1 VNKLLAIAFLGV
13 LTTALP
19 GKKYTIT
26 HYNITFAPDM
36 SNRTNPDLYRR
47 PLNDVDILKII
58 TADLYQPI
66 LRWKRSENQKD
77 KLRIDFIDKGLI
89 STYQVHTD
97 KLLIDFG
104 RFQNQL
110 SRIDYIMNKSD
121 VRPTFKQ
128 EINGM
133 VSEYYRINSAAAKQ
147 NFGADIW
154 TFLNEGIDDKIVLKD
169 EEPFKQDDITYQ
181 NKYRN
186 ILILPTDGYIEAGIF
201 GKGFDLGKKTID
213 QFRNAFLNS
222 GETDM
227 DLFFRQNPK
236 FRIKPVKNAR
246 LKNLE
251 ILVVEL
257 YDRSLTKAGVA
268 TVHPTD
274 MEIIKLFWCDWLQ
287 HSGVKRFELHPIAG
301 SKDEAEKVILNFLD
315 INKMQQSF

>member
-1 VNKLLAIAFLGV
+1 LG
-13 LTTALP
+13 LISTILP
-19 GKKYTIT
+19 GKKYNIT
-26 HYNITFAPDM
+26 HYNITIAPDM

-47 PLNDVDILKII
+47 PLNDVDILKVVII
-58 TADLYQPI
+58 DFYQPI

-104 RFQNQL
+104 RFPNQL
-110 SRIDYIMNKSD
+110 ARIDYIMNRPDAK
-121 VRPTFKQ
+121 PTFKQ

-133 VSEYYRINSAAAKQ
+133 LSEYYRINSAAAKQ

-154 TFLNEGIDDKIVLKD
+154 TYLNEVVDDKVILKD
-169 EEPFKQDDITYQ
+169 EDPFKQDDVTYQ

-201 GKGFDLGKKTID
+201 GKGFDLSKNTID
-213 QFRNAFLNS
+213 QFRNAFLAS
-222 GETDM
+222 GETDIGH
-227 DLFFRQNPK
+227 FFKQNAK
-236 FRIKPVKNAR
+236 YRIRPVNNAR

-251 ILVVEL
+251 ILVMEL
-257 YDRSLTKAGVA
+257 YDRSLTKAGAA

-274 MEIIKLFWCDWLQ
+274 MEIIKLFWSDWLQ
-287 HSGVKRFELHPIAG
+287 RSGVKRFELHPIAS
-301 SKDEAEKVILNFLD
+301 SKDEAEKIILNFLG
-315 INKMQQSF
+315 INKNLQQ